1 MRSRLGSAV
10 LLALLA
16 STAFAG
22 SAFAQCTDPGTSHAI
37 TGNFSVELYGP
48 VDTRPGTWGH
58 ADSWV
63 WQQPFTNVPAGC
75 RVQILRISGALI
87 SWSKGAVPAGTY
99 AGVLVGAYSSAGTGS
114 TRAAYAADGYFMY
127 YQARLSN
134 YPIRIPFNQDL
145 VATLSWV
152 RKSKRKHRSTCL
164 CRSHKAF
171 CQPARRHRQS
181 DSNRP

>member
-1 MRSRLGSAV
+1 MSRTIKQLFVIVS
-10 LLALLA
+10 L
-16 STAFAG
+16 FAG
-22 SAFAQCTDPGTSHAI
+22 SSLAQATCSDPGTPHAI

-58 ADSWV
+58 ADYWV

-75 RVQILRISGALI
+75 RVQILRISGDLM

-127 YQARLSN
+127 YQAGLSN

-145 VATLSWV
+145 VEGYLA
-152 RKSKRKHRSTCL
+152 
-164 CRSHKAF
+164 
-171 CQPARRHRQS
+171 S
-181 DSNRP
+181 DNVLNWKVAEFLNTTGFPLHMEITFSQVVFKYVQ